1 MQENGQ
7 LDVKIDVIPNEL
19 AKKKKHGYLYEG
31 VYLYKYMNSFKR
43 FFDDK
48 LPDWCKFS
56 SSLKGKCVSDNGYLH
71 AANLWNMLEMK
82 TMGAYDKNRCFI
94 VTWYLWK
101 VYNCVHGILWA
112 RSLSLF

>member
-19 AKKKKHGYLYEG
+19 AKKKKHGYLYED

-48 LPDWCKFS
+48 LPD
-56 SSLKGKCVSDNGYLH
+56 
-71 AANLWNMLEMK
+71 
-82 TMGAYDKNRCFI
+82 
-94 VTWYLWK
+94 
-101 VYNCVHGILWA
+101 
-112 RSLSLF
+112 

>member
-19 AKKKKHGYLYEG
+19 AKKNKHGYLYEG

-48 LPDWCKFS
+48 LPD
-56 SSLKGKCVSDNGYLH
+56 
-71 AANLWNMLEMK
+71 
-82 TMGAYDKNRCFI
+82 
-94 VTWYLWK
+94 
-101 VYNCVHGILWA
+101 
-112 RSLSLF
+112 